1 MEQKSIKSKI
11 FHDLASLN
19 EVIAKEKSSGQKI
32 VFTNGCFDLIHVGHV
47 SYLEEAKALGD
58 YLIVALNTDASVSR
72 LKGAHRPIVSEDN
85 RMKVI
90 AALGSVDAVILF
102 NEETPI
108 LTIEA
113 LMPDILVKGGD
124 WAVDQIVGNEA
135 VAHNGGLVMSLPYL
149 ESNST
154 TDIERRILK
163 IHGLG

>member
-58 YLIVALNTDASVSR
+58 YLIVALNSDASVSN

-124 WAVDQIVGNEA
+124 WAVDQIVGNEIITQ
-135 VAHNGGLVMSLPYL
+135 NGGTVISLPYL

-154 TDIERRILK
+154 TDIEQRILK
-163 IHGLG
+163 MHGLR